1 MKRSIR
7 LGFRQSWRRVLGT
20 SLRPGREEG
29 GALYEFAMVLPLL
42 GIMLVA
48 IIFGGITFFNYTAL
62 ANAVSAGAREL
73 AENGRNQGT
82 GVIACQMAGTA
93 LLSAAGSLNTSQ
105 ITIAES
111 FVNKSDTCSAATA
124 LIQGDAGTVTA
135 TYPCNLPIPFTTMNL
150 CPVQGT
156 ASKTPNPNC
165 TTTAYCISATTT
177 VYIE

>member
-1 MKRSIR
+1 
-7 LGFRQSWRRVLGT
+7 
-20 SLRPGREEG
+20 
-29 GALYEFAMVLPLL
+29 MVLPLL

-62 ANAVSAGAREL
+62 ANAVEAGAREL
-73 AENGRNQGT
+73 GENGRNQGT
-82 GVIACQMAGTA
+82 GTSACKMAGTA

-105 ITIAES
+105 ITYAES
-111 FVNKSDTCSAATA
+111 FVNKSDTCSATTA

-156 ASKTPNPNC
+156 ASKTPDPNC
-165 TTTAYCISATTT
+165 TTSAYCISATTT
-177 VYIE
+177 AYIE